1 MADKKAPGR
10 SGTIPLTA
18 RRGNFAMWTKPLF
31 ALGTAALL
39 AAAPAAAADLKI
51 FVGGA
56 MTETVEKIGAEF
68 ARSSGNKLEYVSDT
82 TGALL
87 NKLKAG
93 EKPDVL
99 VVTATAM
106 DSLQKDG
113 VLVSASRAELVRA
126 LIGVAMKP
134 GAKAPDL
141 SSADAFKKS
150 LLAARSVSYVNPKA
164 GGTSGTYFEGL
175 LAKMGIADAMKPK
188 IVYRNQGSEVADAVA
203 KGDAELG
210 VSFIAELA
218 PNKGVKVAGALPDAI
233 QLPTNYA
240 AAIPTVSGNQGAARG
255 FIQAMTSPQGTAVF
269 KAAGLEPL
277 H

>member
-1 MADKKAPGR
+1 MWKPVLA
-10 SGTIPLTA
+10 
-18 RRGNFAMWTKPLF
+18 FA
-31 ALGTAALL
+31 AVIVL
-39 AAAPAAAADLKI
+39 AQSQANAADLKV

-56 MTETVEKIGAEF
+56 MTETIEKIGADF

-87 NKLKAG
+87 NRLKAG
-93 EKPDVL
+93 EKPDVI
-99 VVTATAM
+99 VVTAPAM
-106 DSLQKDG
+106 DGLQKDG
-113 VLVSASRAELVRA
+113 ALLSGSRSELVRA

-134 GAKAPDL
+134 GGTAPDL
-141 SSADAFKKS
+141 SSPDAFKAS
-150 LLAARSVSYVNPKA
+150 MLAARSVSYVNPKA

-175 LAKMGIADAMKPK
+175 LTKMGIAEQMKTK

-210 VSFIAELA
+210 ISFIAELA
-218 PNKGVKVAGALPDAI
+218 PNKGLKVAGPLPSAI

-240 AAIPTVSGNQGAARG
+240 AAIPTASAPANQSAARG
-255 FIQAMTSPQGTAVF
+255 YIAAMTSASGMAVF

>member
-1 MADKKAPGR
+1 MRKMPLCAIAAGFFLAGAQAD
-10 SGTIPLTA
+10 
-18 RRGNFAMWTKPLF
+18 
-31 ALGTAALL
+31 AAE
-39 AAAPAAAADLKI
+39 LKV

-56 MTETVEKIGAEF
+56 MTETVEKIGADY
-68 ARSSGNKLEYVSDT
+68 ARMSGNKLEYVSDT

-87 NKLKAG
+87 NRLKAG
-93 EKPDVL
+93 EKPDVI
-99 VVTATAM
+99 VVTAPAM
-106 DSLQKDG
+106 DGLVKDG
-113 VLVSASRAELVRA
+113 ALVSGSRAELVRA

-134 GAKAPDL
+134 GGKAPDL
-141 SSADAFKKS
+141 SSPDSFKAS
-150 LLAARSVSYVNPKA
+150 LLAARTVSYVNPKA

-175 LAKMGIADAMKPK
+175 LVKMGIADQMKPK

-218 PNKGVKVAGALPDAI
+218 PNKGVKVAGPLPNAI

-240 AAIPTVSGNQGAARG
+240 AGIPSGSANQAAAKG
-255 FIQAMTSPQGTAVF
+255 FIAAMRGPSGTAVF

-277 H
+277 P

>member
-1 MADKKAPGR
+1 M
-10 SGTIPLTA
+10 
-18 RRGNFAMWTKPLF
+18 TKTPLF
-31 ALGTAALL
+31 TI
-39 AAAPAAAADLKI
+39 AAAIMLATTHVDAAELKV

-56 MTETVEKIGAEF
+56 MTETVQKIGAEF
-68 ARSSGNKLEYVSDT
+68 ARSSGNKLDYVSDT
-82 TGALL
+82 TGALM
-87 NKLKAG
+87 NRLKAG

-113 VLVSASRAELVRA
+113 ALASGSRAELVRA

-141 SSADAFKKS
+141 SSPDAFKKS
-150 LLAARSVSYVNPKA
+150 LLGARSVSYVNPKA

-175 LAKMGIADAMKPK
+175 LAKMGIADQMKAK

-210 VSFIAELA
+210 ISFIAELA
-218 PNKGVKVAGALPDAI
+218 PNKGVKVAGALPAAI

-240 AAIPTVSGNQGAARG
+240 AAIPSGSANQSAARG

>member
-1 MADKKAPGR
+1 MADKKVLGR
-10 SGTIPLTA
+10 SGTMTA

-39 AAAPAAAADLKI
+39 AAAPAAGADLKI

-68 ARSSGNKLEYVSDT
+68 VRSSGNKLEYVSDT

-113 VLVSASRAELVRA
+113 VLVSGSRAELVRA

-240 AAIPTVSGNQGAARG
+240 AAIPTVSANQSAARG

-269 KAAGLEPL
+269 KAAGLEAL

>member
-1 MADKKAPGR
+1 MAGKKRKRACAH
-10 SGTIPLTA
+10 A
-18 RRGNFAMWTKPLF
+18 RRGQRKMWKPVLAM
-31 ALGTAALL
+31 
-39 AAAPAAAADLKI
+39 AAAMVIGATPIRAAELKV

-56 MTETVEKIGAEF
+56 MTETVEKIGAQF
-68 ARSSGNKLEYVSDT
+68 ARSSGNKLDYVSDT

-87 NKLKAG
+87 NRLKAG
-93 EKPDVL
+93 EKPDVI
-99 VVTATAM
+99 VVTAPAM
-106 DSLQKDG
+106 DGLQKDG
-113 VLVSASRAELVRA
+113 TLISGSRAELVRA

-134 GAKAPDL
+134 GGKAPDL
-141 SSADAFKKS
+141 SSPDSFKQA

-175 LAKMGIADAMKPK
+175 LAKMGNAEQMKPK

-240 AAIPTVSGNQGAARG
+240 AAIPSAAAAANQ
-255 FIQAMTSPQGTAVF
+255 S
-269 KAAGLEPL
+269 
-277 H
+277 